1 MSQGLGK
8 NGQETPQIID
18 SDPFGEEVR
27 VKLPKIWRNK
37 GEVESMPQPFIATR
51 REYKGWKEPAHEAVP
66 LTDHG
71 HGRLRHRVDGPLL
84 PYASELFMN
93 PEYLGGL

>member
-27 VKLPKIWRNK
+27 VKLPKIRRNK
-37 GEVESMPQPFIATR
+37 GEDESMPQPFIAIR
-51 REYKGWKEPAHEAVP
+51 RE
-66 LTDHG
+66 
-71 HGRLRHRVDGPLL
+71 
-84 PYASELFMN
+84 
-93 PEYLGGL
+93 

>member
-18 SDPFGEEVR
+18 SDPFGEVEI

-37 GEVESMPQPFIATR
+37 GEVDSLSQ
-51 REYKGWKEPAHEAVP
+51 P

-71 HGRLRHRVDGPLL
+71 HGRLRHRVAGPLL